1 MYQARSL
8 PDNPQGWAVFA
19 AFLIIYVALQA
30 VLPEKFK
37 SGWRSWTV
45 NAVLMIAAVAALFA
59 VHA

>member
-1 MYQARSL
+1 MHDALNGFFPGASATDCRYAHVMYQARSL
-8 PDNPQGWAVFA
+8 PDT
-19 AFLIIYVALQA
+19 L
-30 VLPEKFK
+30 K